1 MQLKYTLSGQ
11 SNEIEVPDSEDLAAL
26 CVEVEDR
33 LRQGHPELA
42 GQKYL
47 TQRVADA
54 LLNGLA
60 GDSQEID
67 LGDLS
72 SVS

>member
-26 CVEVEDR
+26 CTEVEGR
-33 LRQGHPELA
+33 LRQDHPELA
-42 GQKYL
+42 GQKFL
-47 TQRVADA
+47 SQRVADA

-60 GDSQEID
+60 VDNQEID

-72 SVS
+72 RIP

>member
-1 MQLKYTLSGQ
+1 MRITYTFAAK
-11 SNEIEVPDSEDLAAL
+11 SNQFDIIDSEDLAAL
-26 CVEVEDR
+26 CAETERR
-33 LRQGHPELA
+33 LRSEHPELA
-42 GQKYL
+42 SQKFL

-60 GDSQEID
+60 ADNQEID

-72 SVS
+72 RAS